1 MGLTP
6 RQVDALSI
14 AEMVAMGEGFRA
26 FHGAEDKPEEPDLGE
41 FYRALAEARQG
52 G

>member
-6 RQVDALSI
+6 RQIDALAI
-14 AEMVAMGEGFRA
+14 AEMIAMGEGFRA
-26 FHGAEDKPEEPDLGE
+26 FHGAEDRPEEPDLDE
-41 FYRALAEARQG
+41 FYRALAEARG